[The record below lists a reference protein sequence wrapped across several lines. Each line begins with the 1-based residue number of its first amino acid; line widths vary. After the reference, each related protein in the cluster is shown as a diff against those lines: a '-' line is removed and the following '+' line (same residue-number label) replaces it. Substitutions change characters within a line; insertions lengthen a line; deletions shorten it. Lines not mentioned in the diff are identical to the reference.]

1 MRVENSKNA
10 YDMRNNQLIEVA
22 IGNLFVFVVVV
33 GVVVVDFIDLV
44 RQLSNISSASVY
56 NSLFAGYFTGAPVI
70 QVSTLCMMISLS
82 ESLLSFATL

>member
-1 MRVENSKNA
+1 MRVENGKNA

-22 IGNLFVFVVVV
+22 IGNRFVFVVVV
-33 GVVVVDFIDLV
+33 VVVVDFIDLV

-82 ESLLSFATL
+82 KSLLPFATL